1 MKKNFDRIVLV
12 LTLLLGGAGCAFC
25 LMIYGR
31 TAQDTWGRI
40 IWSGLFFSLPFVT
53 SLLGSYLAESLQSR
67 RFNRAAKKRA
77 DLYGDPGSGSRFS
90 GRSRR
95 TGSVYDF
102 RL

>member
-40 IWSGLFFSLPFVT
+40 IWSGLFFSLPFAA
-53 SLLGSYLAESLQSR
+53 LLPPPVPSPR
-67 RFNRAAKKRA
+67 
-77 DLYGDPGSGSRFS
+77 PGEVSS
-90 GRSRR
+90 
-95 TGSVYDF
+95 
-102 RL
+102 

>member
-67 RFNRAAKKRA
+67 RFTVLRKRGRIFTVILAAA
-77 DLYGDPGSGSRFS
+77 ARFLA
-90 GRSRR
+90 GAR
-95 TGSVYDF
+95 
-102 RL
+102 